1 MERHYETICIVKP
14 DVSEE
19 VTKGIIQ
26 KSTAVIEEGSG
37 KLNKLDEWGRRRLG
51 YPIEKKH
58 DGYYFV
64 IDYTSAPSVAKEIE
78 RLMKL
83 NEDVLRCQTISII
96 ETKPPKKKKKKK
108 TEAAATQPVEGGQ
121 ALTALE
127 FL

>member
-26 KSTAVIEEGSG
+26 KLTAVIEEGKG
-37 KLNKLDEWGRRRLG
+37 KLNNIDEWGRRRLG
-51 YPIEKKH
+51 YPIEKKQ

-64 IDYTSAPSVAKEIE
+64 MDYTSVPAVSKEIE
-78 RLMKL
+78 RLMRL

-96 ETKPPKKKKKKK
+96 ATKPPKKKKKKK
-108 TEAAATQPVEGGQ
+108 TDDAAAQPVEGGQ
-121 ALTALE
+121 ANG
-127 FL
+127 